1 MGAEPRLGVSDPGPA
16 RRPWQPCC
24 ARTATLR
31 ACDGA
36 PGSVHRLDPFSL
48 ISSHGA
54 RQAGEASLRAL
65 RVLLVVLLLFAL
77 AIGAFFLWARHS
89 EIATIDPSRRPPA
102 DEAVVAKGA
111 ELAAIG
117 DCDVCHTVPGGPPY
131 AGGRPIPTPFG
142 TIYSANIT
150 PDATTG
156 ISRWSQAAFRR
167 AMKEGVSR
175 NGDDLYPAFPYDHYT
190 KLGDDDVAALY
201 AFLMSRSAVQSR
213 PPANALIFPLNL
225 RWTVA
230 VWDLLYLDRTPFR
243 PDPKQSEAWNRGAY
257 LVQGLG
263 HCGDCHTPRD
273 RLGGERTAAAFA
285 GGTAEGWSAP
295 ALTAASPAPLPWSEA
310 QLFRYLHQGWD
321 TAHGAAAG
329 PMAPVTRDLARAS
342 ASDVA
347 AIATYVATLEG
358 PGAAR
363 PAAAAATANA
373 RPLPTETVSASPADL
388 GATLFEGACANCH
401 SGISPMVPPHGIDLR
416 RSTAIGAPDPTDAIF
431 IVLDGIRPVE
441 GERGPW
447 MPRFDGAFTD
457 AQLAALLNYLRAQHS
472 GTPPWSD
479 LDSRIR
485 ALRQSKERS

>member
-1 MGAEPRLGVSDPGPA
+1 L
-16 RRPWQPCC
+16 
-24 ARTATLR
+24 
-31 ACDGA
+31 
-36 PGSVHRLDPFSL
+36 SL
-48 ISSHGA
+48 ISSQGREA
-54 RQAGEASLRAL
+54 GGEAFLRAL
-65 RVLLVVLLLFAL
+65 RVLLVLFLLFAL
-77 AIGAFFLWARHS
+77 AIGAFFVWARRP
-89 EIATIDPSRRPPA
+89 EIAAIEPSSRPPA
-102 DEAVVAKGA
+102 DAATLAKGA

-131 AGGRPIPTPFG
+131 ARGRPIPTPFG

-150 PDATTG
+150 PDAATG
-156 ISRWSQAAFRR
+156 IGRWSEAAFRR
-167 AMKEGVSR
+167 AMTEGVAR
-175 NGDDLYPAFPYDHYT
+175 RGGYLYPAFPYDHYA
-190 KLGDDDVAALY
+190 KLSDEDVAAIY

-213 PPANALIFPLNL
+213 PPANALPFPLNL

-273 RLGGERTAAAFA
+273 RLGGEKTAADFA
-285 GGTAEGWSAP
+285 GGMAEGWTAP
-295 ALTAASPAPLPWSEA
+295 ALTAASPAPLPWNEA

-321 TAHGAAAG
+321 AAHGAAAG

-342 ASDVA
+342 AADVA

-358 PGAAR
+358 PGAAT
-363 PAAAAATANA
+363 PPNA
-373 RPLPTETVSASPADL
+373 RALPTENISAKAADL

-401 SGISPMVPPHGIDLR
+401 SGISPMLAPHGIDLR
-416 RSTAIGAPDPTDAIF
+416 HSTAIAAPDPADALF
-431 IVLDGIRPVE
+431 IVLDGIRPAE

-447 MPRFDGAFTD
+447 MPRFEGAFTD
-457 AQLAALLNYLRAQHS
+457 AQLAALLRYLRAQHS

-479 LDSRIR
+479 LESRIR
-485 ALRQSKERS
+485 AVRQSKERS

>member
-1 MGAEPRLGVSDPGPA
+1 M
-16 RRPWQPCC
+16 
-24 ARTATLR
+24 
-31 ACDGA
+31 
-36 PGSVHRLDPFSL
+36 
-48 ISSHGA
+48 
-54 RQAGEASLRAL
+54 
-65 RVLLVVLLLFAL
+65 
-77 AIGAFFLWARHS
+77 
-89 EIATIDPSRRPPA
+89 
-102 DEAVVAKGA
+102 
-111 ELAAIG
+111 LAAIG

-150 PDATTG
+150 PDAATG
-156 ISRWSQAAFRR
+156 IGRWSEAAFRR
-167 AMKEGVSR
+167 AMKDGVSR
-175 NGDDLYPAFPYDHYT
+175 NGDYLYPAFPYDHYAT
-190 KLGDDDVAALY
+190 LSDDDIAALY
-201 AFLMSRSAVQSR
+201 GFLMSRAAVSSR
-213 PPANALIFPLNL
+213 PPTDALPFPLNL
-225 RWTVA
+225 RSAVA
-230 VWDLLYLDRTPFR
+230 VWDLLYLNRIPFR

-321 TAHGAAAG
+321 AAHGAAAG

-342 ASDVA
+342 ASDVE

-358 PGAAR
+358 PGAAK
-363 PAAAAATANA
+363 PAPATAVPGTA

-401 SGISPMVPPHGIDLR
+401 TGISPMVPPHGIDLR
-416 RSTAIGAPDPTDAIF
+416 HSTAIGAPDPADAIF
-431 IVLDGIRPVE
+431 IVLDGIRPME

-457 AQLAALLNYLRAQHS
+457 AQLAALLSYLRAQHS
-472 GTPPWSD
+472 GTPPWGD
-479 LDSRIR
+479 LESRIR
-485 ALRQSKERS
+485 AVRQSKERS